1 MRLNYLEVI
10 RESEAE
16 LSALEKKHRASPY
29 GQRFRMLRLLK
40 SGRCGSVQQ
49 VADTLGY
56 SLRQC
61 QRWLELYRQAG
72 LDGLTSG
79 QRVKRGGVE
88 RMTPAAWKALNE
100 AIGSD
105 EIRSY
110 TQARTLLA
118 EHGVVYK
125 DASSVFRLFKRHKIK
140 AKTGRYQHQKAD
152 LEAQEAFKKTLP
164 SSCSSNKLP

>member
-79 QRVKRGGVE
+79 HLAKRGGVE

-100 AIGSD
+100 AIGRD

-152 LEAQEAFKKTLP
+152 PEAQETFKKTLP
-164 SSCSSNKLP
+164 HTF

>member
-1 MRLNYLEVI
+1 MRLNHLEII
-10 RESEAE
+10 RESEEE
-16 LSALEKKHRASPY
+16 LLALEKKHRGSSY
-29 GQRFRMLRLLK
+29 GQRFQMLRLLK

-49 VADTLGY
+49 VADTLGF

-61 QRWLELYRQAG
+61 QRWLDLYRRDG

-79 QRVKRGGVE
+79 QWVKRGGVE

-100 AIGSD
+100 ALARD
-105 EIRSY
+105 EIGSY

-118 EHGVVYK
+118 KHGVFYK
-125 DASSVFRLFKRHKIK
+125 DESSIFRLFKRHRIK

-152 LEAQEAFKKTLP
+152 PEAQEAFKKTLP
-164 SSCSSNKLP
+164 SS